1 MGMRIKRLVIVV
13 GVLGLL
19 AACGGDGTNPNANP
33 TSPGATNGS
42 PSPDGTG
49 TGGPITSGTNNP
61 STKPP
66 TSSANS
72 PRPSGTATGSG
83 KTASLDKTCVRRGA
97 NDDRQGL
104 TLRTTPNGPYGYA
117 TVYSDG
123 SSIIDPTP
131 HPEYDPDG
139 NGPIGGQGGGFAD
152 SAGDARQQW
161 VVPPTAPLGEATVR
175 VNLGGTVIDLKFT
188 VAARTGTCP

>member
-1 MGMRIKRLVIVV
+1 MGLRIRRLVIVV

-19 AACGGDGTNPNANP
+19 AACGGDGARPRANP
-33 TSPGATNGS
+33 TGTGTTSGS
-42 PSPDGTG
+42 PSPGATG
-49 TGGPITSGTNNP
+49 TGGPTTSGTNKP

-66 TSSANS
+66 TSSGTTS
-72 PRPSGTATGSG
+72 PRPTGTATGPERS
-83 KTASLDKTCVRRGA
+83 ASLDKTCVRRGA

-104 TLRTTPNGPYGYA
+104 TLRTTPGGPYGYA

-123 SSIIDPTP
+123 SDITTNK
-131 HPEYDPDG
+131 EYEPDG

-161 VVPPTAPLGEATVR
+161 VVPPTAPLGEATVK
-175 VNLGGTVIDLKFT
+175 VNLGGTIIELKFK